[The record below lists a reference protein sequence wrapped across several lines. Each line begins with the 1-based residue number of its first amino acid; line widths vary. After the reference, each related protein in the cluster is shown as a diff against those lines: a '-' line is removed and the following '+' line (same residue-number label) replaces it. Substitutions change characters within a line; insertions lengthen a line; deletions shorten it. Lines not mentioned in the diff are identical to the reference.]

1 MYSKHLTKRLSTIMT
16 SLTAYLKIRK
26 VTLGN
31 LQAEFFFS
39 RAPKQSQ
46 IFSKILMSY
55 AEPFFGDRVSLKT
68 LDWFV
73 TLCSEA
79 GCEL

>member
-16 SLTAYLKIRK
+16 SPTAYLKIRK
-26 VTLGN
+26 MTLGN

-55 AEPFFGDRVSLKT
+55 AEPFFIFWRQGLIENLGLVCNSL
-68 LDWFV
+68 
-73 TLCSEA
+73 
-79 GCEL
+79 

>member
-55 AEPFFGDRVSLKT
+55 AEPFFWRQGLIENLGLVCNSL
-68 LDWFV
+68 
-73 TLCSEA
+73 
-79 GCEL
+79 